1 MYSRQFY
8 DPARQRV
15 RVPENYSGNAFSS
28 LRQNP
33 MPPPA
38 RKPPP
43 QSDIPPSAFEI
54 EKDERDISPE
64 ARYVPPQTD
73 GLSTVEETVQHNDDT
88 DEEQANESA
97 LETAVM
103 SRPESQRDERKKN
116 DLFSSILPAG
126 FTLTDKFPFGHGI
139 GSEEILILA
148 IMLMVYLSG
157 LEKGETDN
165 EFILLLGFLL
175 FAG

>member
-8 DPARQRV
+8 DPAKQRV
-15 RVPENYSGNAFSS
+15 RVPENYSGNAFGG

-38 RKPPP
+38 RMPPP

-54 EKDERDISPE
+54 EKEERDISE
-64 ARYVPPQTD
+64 SEYISQAAEEHTSSDNTD
-73 GLSTVEETVQHNDDT
+73 LYGNLPIDVRQH
-88 DEEQANESA
+88 EGEQQKTEDKC
-97 LETAVM
+97 
-103 SRPESQRDERKKN
+103 DERKKN
-116 DLFSSILPAG
+116 DLFSSLLPAG
-126 FTLTDKFPFGHGI
+126 FSFSDKFPFGHGI

-165 EFILLLGFLL
+165 EFILLLGLLL

>member
-15 RVPENYSGNAFSS
+15 RVPENYSGNAFGS

-64 ARYVPPQTD
+64 TGYVMPQTD
-73 GLSTVEETVQHNDDT
+73 EISKGEIATQNEGT
-88 DEEQANESA
+88 DEEQSRESA
-97 LETAVM
+97 LETAVT
-103 SRPESQRDERKKN
+103 SRPESKRDDRKRS
-116 DLFSSILPAG
+116 DLFSSLLPAG
-126 FTLTDKFPFGHGI
+126 FSFTDKFPFGHGI

-165 EFILLLGFLL
+165 EFILLLGLLL